1 MIVRRIEALTNLTLC
16 IPTYNRL
23 SELKTLLN
31 SLEKD
36 IPYFNELNICIV
48 DDGST
53 DQTSSYIKE
62 TYPFIDLLTL
72 NHNSGPAIA
81 RNQAIKNCPTEFIA
95 FFDSD
100 VVISPSWFEKVPQR
114 LHPNT
119 IVSGKVVRPDG
130 SLEWGARRST
140 FLGGSLRTSEKRA
153 NVASSNNMIIPIAL
167 AKKIGGFNEKFFI
180 YFEDSEFC
188 IRARMD
194 AGVKVIYAP
203 DIVVIHHHQSKYN
216 PKRERLFWRNKML
229 GMLDL
234 SNKRWERFSICFL
247 NFFIVFIHMRHPS
260 SFLPALVGYFR
271 GIRDHFKYRYEN
283 K

>member
-1 MIVRRIEALTNLTLC
+1 MIVGQIGALANLTLC

-23 SELKTLLN
+23 SELKTLLS
-31 SLEKD
+31 SLKKD
-36 IPYFNELNICIV
+36 ISYFNELNICVV

-53 DQTSSYIKE
+53 DKTSRYIKA
-62 TYPFIDLLTL
+62 TFPFIDLLTL

-81 RNQAIKNCPTEFIA
+81 RNQAIQNCQTEFIA

-100 VVISPSWFEKVPQR
+100 VVISASWFKRVPHH

-140 FLGGSLRTSEKRA
+140 LLGGSIRTSERRA

-188 IRARMD
+188 IRARRV
-194 AGVKVIYAP
+194 AGAKVIYAP
-203 DIVVIHHHQSKYN
+203 DIIVIHYHHSKYN

-234 SNKRWERFSICFL
+234 SNKSWEKFSICLL
-247 NFFIVFIHMRHPS
+247 NFFIIFTYLIRPT
-260 SFLPALVGYFR
+260 SFLPALLGYFQ
-271 GIRDHFKYRYEN
+271 GISDHFKYQHEN